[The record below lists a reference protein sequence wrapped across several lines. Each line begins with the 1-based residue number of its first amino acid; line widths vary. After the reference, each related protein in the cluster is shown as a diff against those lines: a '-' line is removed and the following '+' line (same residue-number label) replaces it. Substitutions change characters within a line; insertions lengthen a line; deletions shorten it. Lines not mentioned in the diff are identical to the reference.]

1 MTIDLEYKVAVVV
14 AKKGRKQT
22 KNAVYSRN
30 GLIFKTNQVSK
41 QLE

>member
-1 MTIDLEYKVAVVV
+1 MEIDLEYKVAIAM

-22 KNAVYSRN
+22 KNAMYSKN
-30 GLIFKTNQVSK
+30 GLIFKTNQASK

>member
-1 MTIDLEYKVAVVV
+1 MTIDLEYKMAVFM

-22 KNAVYSRN
+22 KNAMYSKN
-30 GLIFKTNQVSK
+30 GLIFKTNQASK

>member
-1 MTIDLEYKVAVVV
+1 MTIDLEYKMAVFM

-22 KNAVYSRN
+22 KNAMYSRN
-30 GLIFKTNQVSK
+30 GLIFKTNQASK

>member
-1 MTIDLEYKVAVVV
+1 MAIDLEYKVAVAM

-22 KNAVYSRN
+22 KNAMYSKN
-30 GLIFKTNQVSK
+30 GLIFKTNQSSK

>member
-1 MTIDLEYKVAVVV
+1 MAIDLEYKEAVAM

-22 KNAVYSRN
+22 KNAMYSKN
-30 GLIFKTNQVSK
+30 GLIFKTNQASK